1 MVDTFYS
8 YLRHSA
14 LSTFSLFKEQA
25 QALSAY
31 CHFHSFLI
39 FHKHHIAQE
48 NKAKECI
55 GITEYSIY
63 HKIWSQVQTITRTI
77 LLQNQSPSVSNS
89 QWGWSCEQIFD
100 SSTTFLNPLVRM
112 YSLYGKRI
120 VSFFH
125 SPHMALRASLVRS
138 LMHVRLLSYAKPI
151 LGKKKGRFCSLLKI
165 ILKFLVSDAPIIFV

>member
-1 MVDTFYS
+1 MKSLFFRRLANFGNVSPFLVGATNIFS
-8 YLRHSA
+8 ELIHPLLKLNCVLKQHGRHILQLSEA
-14 LSTFSLFKEQA
+14 LSSFNFLPLQGA
-25 QALSAY
+25 GQALSAY

-89 QWGWSCEQIFD
+89 QRGWSCEQIFD

-112 YSLYGKRI
+112 YSLYGKQI
-120 VSFFH
+120 VSFFL
-125 SPHMALRASLVRS
+125 SPHMALRA
-138 LMHVRLLSYAKPI
+138 
-151 LGKKKGRFCSLLKI
+151 C
-165 ILKFLVSDAPIIFV
+165 